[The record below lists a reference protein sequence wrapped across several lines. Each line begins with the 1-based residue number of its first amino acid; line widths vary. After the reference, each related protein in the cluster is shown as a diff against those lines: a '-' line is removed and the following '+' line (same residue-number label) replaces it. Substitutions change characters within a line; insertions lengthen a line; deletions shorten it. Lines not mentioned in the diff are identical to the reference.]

1 MRTLLATT
9 ALLTTLAMS
18 GVAAAEDNDVQVP
31 ATVLLITSDELADA
45 WSGYRDWKT
54 RLGKATKVVTV
65 SAISERYEGKDVQA
79 KIRACVRAH
88 VDGQGTR
95 WVVLGGDSLPGGQG
109 IVPDR
114 DTRHSIHGGRI
125 RYADIPTDLYYVT
138 KGDWDVNKDGV
149 YGDWTHDVKG
159 IDYAPI
165 AAIGRIPV
173 RTAADVAA
181 FTAKV
186 IAYETRYPKTDFAKR
201 MLYTNAVPMA
211 NYKADMLWDRYL
223 APAWDGGSCQKFF
236 ANASPWDAQR
246 PGDYDLS
253 PKNWAARINM
263 QTAGKMHM
271 HGHGFLP
278 GWVLER
284 HQSANAGTVAQLKN
298 EDAYLIMTT
307 VSCFTGQFDAV
318 KDPSIT
324 ESMLRQPKGGAVAI
338 VTCAREGV
346 PVFQGR
352 PSDPRDGKT
361 QDGTTRLLTR
371 FWMHGL
377 GEGLTT
383 GEALAKAKADLAKDA
398 KTTAGFHWVLSEIN
412 LLGDPT
418 LDMRAQDPISPSVKA
433 PKALALGSK
442 TVKVKTDAPGLT
454 VCLYKAGDV
463 FAVQTTDSNGH
474 ATFEIETRTA
484 GDLLLTVSGPS
495 VNAVTRTIAIRAKG
509 AKSKRPK
516 KFFK

>member
-1 MRTLLATT
+1 MRST
-9 ALLTTLAMS
+9 LTTTTLFFS
-18 GVAAAEDNDVQVP
+18 LVLGGVVAGADNDIQTP
-31 ATVLLITSDELADA
+31 ATVLLITSDELEDS
-45 WSGYRDWKT
+45 WSEFRDWKT

-65 SAISERYEGKDVQA
+65 SAIRERYEGEDVQA

-149 YGDWTHDVKG
+149 YGDFRDDVKG
-159 IDYAPI
+159 IEYAPI

-186 IAYETRYPKTDFAKR
+186 IAYETRYPKTDFAQR

-223 APAWDGGSCQKFF
+223 APAWKGGSCQKFF
-236 ANASPWDAQR
+236 ANASPWDSQR

-284 HQSANAGTVAQLKN
+284 HQSANAGTVAKLTN
-298 EDAYLIMTT
+298 EDAYLVMTT
-307 VSCFTGQFDAV
+307 VSCFTGQFDASA
-318 KDPSIT
+318 DPSIT
-324 ESMLRQPKGGAVAI
+324 ESMLRQSKGGAVAI

-352 PSDPRDGKT
+352 PYDPRDGKT

-377 GEGLTT
+377 GQGLTT
-383 GEALAKAKADLAKDA
+383 GEALAQAKADLAKDA
-398 KTTAGFHWVLSEIN
+398 QQTAGFHWVLSEIN

-418 LDMRAQDPISPSVKA
+418 LDMRAQDPTSPHVTA
-433 PKALALGSK
+433 PKALAVGVRS
-442 TVKVKTDAPGLT
+442 VNVKTDAVGLT
-454 VCLYKAGDV
+454 VCLSKAGEV
-463 FAVQTTDSNGH
+463 YAVETTDSNGL
-474 ATFEIETRTA
+474 AAFTVETRTE
-484 GDLLLTVSGPS
+484 GDLLLTISGPS
-495 VNAVTRTIAIRAKG
+495 VNAVTRTIRITGK
-509 AKSKRPK
+509 KRHW
-516 KFFK
+516 FK